1 MVCYGLLWSAMVPE
15 MYPIWSPQGQS
26 TRITNHDPWY
36 SVIKSRTEHDGTTSD
51 HVGPRRTT
59 SDHVGPRRTSLRGS
73 SSADT
78 HRANFRRASSQVS
91 QPKKHMAVQVK
102 LCQTGAQ
109 QIPVVCM
116 ACMVVSWQ
124 AVALDISVTLRGCKG
139 SRRIMKAYEIRY
151 CPGLLTR
158 NQQGLWL
165 KMWASWF
172 NMHVIHRHTLNKN
185 IQDVQDVQ
193 VPH

>member
-1 MVCYGLLWSAMVPE
+1 MVCYGLLWYLKCTQYGPHKANLHESQIMIRDIP
-15 MYPIWSPQGQS
+15 WSNPGLNM
-26 TRITNHDPWY
+26 T
-36 SVIKSRTEHDGTTSD
+36 
-51 HVGPRRTT
+51 GPRRTT
-59 SDHVGPRRTSLRGS
+59 SDLSQRELFGWHTPCELSTSILTGLT
-73 SSADT
+73 AQKT
-78 HRANFRRASSQVS
+78 H
-91 QPKKHMAVQVK
+91 AVQVK
-102 LCQTGAQ
+102 QCQTMSNRSPTNTCG
-109 QIPVVCM
+109 VHG
-116 ACMVVSWQ
+116 CMVVSWQ